1 MERRERAVPRMTLEP
16 KSHSRPVSASARL
29 REMDAAMPNEPWSRE
44 SGEWFKIG
52 LSPVAGTS
60 ADALAIYR
68 NALPELAALVEAA
81 DPDTEGSAHW
91 LCMGT
96 VAMVDGSRQSC
107 PICEALE
114 RLARKLGE
122 QG

>member
-1 MERRERAVPRMTLEP
+1 MTP
-16 KSHSRPVSASARL
+16 ASVSASARL
-29 REMDAAMPNEPWSRE
+29 HEMDAAMPNEPWSRE

-60 ADALAIYR
+60 ADALATYR

-81 DPDTEGSAHW
+81 EQRADAILAEELA
-91 LCMGT
+91 
-96 VAMVDGSRQSC
+96 
-107 PICEALE
+107 